1 MSVYLLESDK
11 THEQRLVLQLLYL
24 EWYSGVCVIA
34 NGVTVL
40 LVWIFLG
47 VTAVGAG
54 GLTGVLL
61 IVAGMTDR
69 RLSVKRRF
77 YTIRN
82 GERLLPI
89 AIAMLC
95 FRVCQHIVSVA
106 ATSSGNYRWVLRF
119 PGLPV
124 LRQR

>member
-1 MSVYLLESDK
+1 MC
-11 THEQRLVLQLLYL
+11 
-24 EWYSGVCVIA
+24 VCVIA

-47 VTAVGAG
+47 VTAADAD
-54 GLTGVLL
+54 GLTVGVLL

-77 YTIRN
+77 YTVRN
-82 GERLLPI
+82 CERLLPI
-89 AIAMLC
+89 AIAMFC
-95 FRVCQHIVSVA
+95 FRVCQHLVSVV
-106 ATSSGNYRWVLRF
+106 ATSSGNYRWILGF

>member
-1 MSVYLLESDK
+1 M
-11 THEQRLVLQLLYL
+11 VL
-24 EWYSGVCVIA
+24 GCVCVIA

-40 LVWIFLG
+40 LMWIFLG
-47 VTAVGAG
+47 VTAVEAG
-54 GLTGVLL
+54 GWTGVLL
-61 IVAGMTDR
+61 IDARMTER

-82 GERLLPI
+82 CERLLPI
-89 AIAMLC
+89 AIAMFC
-95 FRVCQHIVSVA
+95 FRVCQHLVSVV